1 MRMKTSSGKWRPL
14 CLGLS
19 VLRCNFPDVIIRSSN
34 RRIISTEHRLHH
46 YSDVMLGAMAS
57 QITRLTIVYWAVC
70 SGADQRK
77 STKLRV
83 TGLCEES
90 SPVTCE
96 FTAQRASNAQ
106 NVPFNN
112 VIMFYQQ
119 GYFIYL
125 FTLSSHS
132 LVFNAAA
139 APKYTI
145 DGQLSPQLA
154 ANQWWFRVI
163 VCCIPRVWNNPK
175 NQITGQWRL
184 KYGYNLDIVLVPP
197 LIHLAKNPKL

>member
-46 YSDVMLGAMAS
+46 YSDVMLDAMAS

-90 SPVTCE
+90 SPVTG
-96 FTAQRASNAQ
+96 
-106 NVPFNN
+106 
-112 VIMFYQQ
+112 QQ

-125 FTLSSHS
+125 FILSSHS

-184 KYGYNLDIVLVPP
+184 KYGYNLDIVLVSP